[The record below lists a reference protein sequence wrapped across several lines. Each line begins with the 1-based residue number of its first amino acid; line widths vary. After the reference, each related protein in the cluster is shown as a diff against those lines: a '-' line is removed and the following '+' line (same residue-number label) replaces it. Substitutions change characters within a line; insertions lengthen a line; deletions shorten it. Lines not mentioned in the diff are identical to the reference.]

1 MVQSLDLAVYC
12 ICALHLLLP
21 ENNLLFK
28 ALEVGGKKKHPP
40 TDFINS
46 GKRKLISH
54 DTTDLFVGEL
64 NASFP

>member
-12 ICALHLLLP
+12 VCELHLLLP

-28 ALEVGGKKKHPP
+28 ALEVEKKIIMKQ
-40 TDFINS
+40 IS
-46 GKRKLISH
+46 LIQAREKLIPH
-54 DTTDLFVGEL
+54 DTTDLFVGVL

>member
-12 ICALHLLLP
+12 VCELHLLLP

-28 ALEVGGKKKHPP
+28 AFEVEKKNYPQ

-46 GKRKLISH
+46 GKRKLIPH
-54 DTTDLFVGEL
+54 DTTDLFVGVL